1 MLIDQSEVLCDI
13 ISKEFKNLDLK
24 IDTAQSLDK
33 AYNII
38 LSSNYDL
45 IISNL
50 NFTSNECSKMLKVF
64 YYELPAVPVILM
76 TKSDKVN
83 IRLEQLQKE
92 EKDEKNSK
100 LSSLIKE
107 CFDIDQLVIQVKQLL
122 FADTEIRKK
131 YNYIIP
137 LHNGFEKKL
146 ILNSAEKITNYAPT
160 FLIKDLVA
168 LGYMT
173 IEDTFPIKT
182 ALIEIISNALYHGN
196 FDIDSKVRNSGSFEG
211 QKIFKARVSE
221 KEKDEIFYN
230 KKIILT
236 LKLNTDLVLSIS
248 VEDEGKGFDWKSKLS
263 TDVKGLMFS
272 GKGLFLAKAM
282 VDDMKFNEKG
292 NIVTIFKQLKK

>member
-38 LSSNYDL
+38 LSSKYDL

-76 TKSDKVN
+76 TKSDKIN
-83 IRLEQLQKE
+83 IRLEQLLKE
-92 EKDEKNSK
+92 DKNEDK
-100 LSSLIKE
+100 KKVSSLIKE

-122 FADTEIRKK
+122 FADMEIREK
-131 YNYIIP
+131 YNYLIP

-146 ILNSAEKITNYAPT
+146 ILNSAENITNYAPT

-196 FDIDSKVRNSGSFEG
+196 FDIDSKV
-211 QKIFKARVSE
+211 
-221 KEKDEIFYN
+221 
-230 KKIILT
+230 
-236 LKLNTDLVLSIS
+236 KLP
-248 VEDEGKGFDWKSKLS
+248 
-263 TDVKGLMFS
+263 
-272 GKGLFLAKAM
+272 
-282 VDDMKFNEKG
+282 
-292 NIVTIFKQLKK
+292 